1 MDPFVFLIVLFSA
14 VLHALWNSM
23 ASKYKN
29 KNVSIPAIVYGHV
42 PACIIAVIVLPL
54 PSVDSIPYIILS
66 AIIHQGYQNFLL
78 VAYQTGKFTTVYP
91 VARGF
96 GPLVATLISIFILGV
111 YLKIYTLI
119 SILLISTGI
128 MLIGLFSKSVIKN
141 YKILYTSLATGIFIG
156 IYSIV
161 DGYGAR
167 ASGSAVSYM
176 SWVFILSAL
185 IFPIVLRIRNQK
197 NILKKTLTEGKFI
210 FWVGG
215 FLSYLAYIRN
225 GSRRDRPKRRAP
237 CVPADGLREVFIFQL
252 QEKTGSKEKAKADHR
267 QGNQIPARD
276 RYRRL
281 RH

>member
-42 PACIIAVIVLPL
+42 PACIIAVMVLPL
-54 PSVDSIPYIILS
+54 PSADSIPYIILS

-78 VAYQTGKFTTVYP
+78 VAYQSGKFTTVYP

-96 GPLVATLISIFILGV
+96 GPLVATLISVFVLGV
-111 YLKIYTLI
+111 YLKTYTLL
-119 SILLISTGI
+119 SILLISSGI

-156 IYSIV
+156 IYSII

-167 ASGSAVSYM
+167 ISASAISYM

-185 IFPIVLRIRNQK
+185 IFPLVLRLRNQK
-197 NILKKTLTEGKFI
+197 NILRKTLTEGKTI
-210 FWVGG
+210 FWLGG
-215 FLSYLAYIRN
+215 FFSYIAYVITVWAFT
-225 GSRRDRPKRRAP
+225 KAP
-237 CVPADGLREVFIFQL
+237 IPIVSALRESSILVAMFIGYFFL
-252 QEKTGSKEKAKADHR
+252 KEKINTYKIISIILIFS
-267 QGNQIPARD
+267 GVIG
-276 RYRRL
+276 L
-281 RH
+281 KLF